1 VVLLDLP
8 GVGRPPGGDLLLG
21 EVGLSDVEIRVATPA
36 DGPGIRRLH
45 ARVFGAEMSEAEY
58 AWKFDWNPDGRFGI
72 VAVAGGQI
80 VGNYAGWGMR
90 FAIAGRPALLYS
102 VGDVATE
109 PSARSLGG
117 LRGVYRAMVEPF
129 YAALEGK
136 VPICFGFPNDRA
148 LAISNRIAG
157 TRTVFT
163 IRQVLVPCDAF
174 GPPPP
179 DAASGDFVD
188 ESFDALWELAS
199 RHLTHAP
206 VRDRA
211 RVNWRFHARPNRYY
225 RMVWWPRGRP
235 AVWASLSVSGEEALV
250 ADFLGSDPDGR
261 GLMPLFSAA
270 AEEARR
276 LGARRLAFWETPG
289 GPGRAVIAALPG
301 ERREAGFALA
311 ARFLDASTFEGFRTG
326 LHLVPSLYDVV

>member
-1 VVLLDLP
+1 
-8 GVGRPPGGDLLLG
+8 
-21 EVGLSDVEIRVATPA
+21 
-36 DGPGIRRLH
+36 
-45 ARVFGAEMSEAEY
+45 MSEAEF
-58 AWKFDWNPDGRFGI
+58 AWKFEWNPDGRFGT
-72 VAVAGGQI
+72 VAVADGQI

-90 FAIAGRPALLYS
+90 FVIDGKPALLYS

-109 PSARSLGG
+109 PSARKLGG

-157 TRTVFT
+157 TRTVLT
-163 IRQVLVPCDAF
+163 VRQVLAPCDAF
-174 GPPPP
+174 GAKAR
-179 DAASGDFVD
+179 DAASGDFVG
-188 ESFDALWELAS
+188 ESFDALWERAS
-199 RHLTHAP
+199 RHLTHAA

-225 RMVWWPRGRP
+225 RMVWWPRGGRP
-235 AVWASLSVSGEEALV
+235 EGWVALSVSGEEALV
-250 ADFLGSDPDGR
+250 ADFLGSDAEGR
-261 GLMPLFSAA
+261 DLMPLFSAA

-276 LGARRLAFWETPG
+276 MGARRLVFWETPG
-289 GPGRAVIAALPG
+289 GPGRAVIEALPG
-301 ERREAGFALA
+301 ERREAGFGLV
-311 ARFLDASTFEGFRTG
+311 ARFLDASTHEGFRTG